1 MNELDLSEVLEEY
14 AAVTPLGNDPKILRQ
29 MSEQYPQFAE
39 DLHDFAAARAVIR
52 YAPEVEFSTEE
63 ESRYQKIGLQNLRSI
78 LNSSPQSAVESLLET
93 AKAKN
98 LNRSKFAAALGLS
111 VSLVQYLEKRR
122 LEFASIPP
130 KIIAS
135 IAEVLEIAEETVA
148 KYLNQ
153 PPVAAANASYKTQE
167 RPVEIKPK
175 SFAEAVRED
184 QQLSP
189 EEKRKLLEL

>member
-14 AAVTPLGNDPKILRQ
+14 AAATPLGNDPKILRQ

-52 YAPEVEFSTEE
+52 YAPEVEFSMEE

-78 LNSSPQSAVESLLET
+78 LNSSPQAAVESLLET

-153 PPVAAANASYKTQE
+153 PPVAAANASYKAQE

>member
-14 AAVTPLGNDPKILRQ
+14 AAATPLGNDHKILRRL
-29 MSEQYPQFAE
+29 SEQYPQFAE
-39 DLHDFAAARAVIR
+39 DLRDFAAARSVLR
-52 YAPEVEFSTEE
+52 YAPEVEFSAEE

-78 LNSSPQSAVESLLET
+78 LNASPQAAFESLLEA

-130 KIIAS
+130 KIINR

-153 PPVAAANASYKTQE
+153 PPVVATNASYKTQE

-175 SFAEAVRED
+175 SFSEAVRED
-184 QQLSP
+184 QQLST